1 MKVTSNVKYIPAGV
15 TQYIVDGNDG
25 EINVDTSVSAVTII
39 LPNIINSGYTNTDK
53 GFIIN
58 DFSGNAGTNNI
69 TLVASNNTVN
79 SQSSVLISVNG
90 GTAKCSIASMNEWFV
105 ITEPSTSGMSGTLT
119 ANYIPKAATS
129 STLTNSI
136 IYQDGHNIAIGT
148 TTAVAKLH
156 VLQNTVGTGAKAF
169 SVNFATIGETF
180 YLDDNGYA
188 YYYGGGFT
196 VAGSNAILNLVSN
209 GGVSPSIKFK
219 YNNGASTS
227 GFLYGVGASMFFET
241 PAFGLGS
248 SYFNPQARF
257 HVQGVNSTSANFAL
271 KVDNSASSPLL
282 YVRNDGNV
290 YSHGVGSIVTNTAF
304 GLNSLL
310 SNLTGSDNT
319 VYGVNAMRVNTTGT
333 NNTAVGVN
341 ALYNSNGSFNTATGY
356 ISLESNTGD
365 RNTAFG
371 YGSLSVNTTGIR
383 NTAVGMFA
391 GNVNSVGDDNVFIGY
406 NANALSNNLTNAIAI
421 GYNATVS
428 SSNSMVLGEGVNVG
442 IGIPSPAAKLH
453 IKGADATSANYALK
467 VDNLALNPL
476 FYVRNDGMVGIGT
489 IPSNIQLEVVSS
501 DNSPY
506 GFSIRNNTFSSNAAN
521 GYKFYQ
527 ENDGRI
533 ISYNNSQLLFAYG
546 ASGNIMFS
554 NSQNTISSDTKVVI
568 QAISDGSSNY
578 SLYARGNSINSGL
591 SVDGNGNVGI
601 NQLTAGAKLHI
612 KGIDSTSSNYALKV
626 DNSASLP
633 LIYVRNDGLISTKV
647 IQPAYGTLVAGDLY
661 YASAATILANGDEV
675 VGRKV

>member
-119 ANYIPKAATS
+119 ANYIPKAASS

-209 GGVSPSIKFK
+209 GGVSPSITFK

-248 SYFNPQARF
+248 SYFNPQARL
-257 HVQGVNSTSANFAL
+257 HIQGVNSTSANFAL

-282 YVRNDGNV
+282 YVRNDGNI
-290 YSHGVGSIVTNTAF
+290 GVFTNTPVTRLDVNGDFSMRSATSATAITGNTNNF
-304 GLNSLL
+304 STTSTSFIIL
-310 SNLTGSDNT
+310 SNNTGVNYNLTGFADGFNGKRLVVTNLGIDNIVLT
-319 VYGVNAMRVNTTGT
+319 HEDAASSAANRIITGK
-333 NNTAVGVN
+333 
-341 ALYNSNGSFNTATGY
+341 TG
-356 ISLESNTGD
+356 G
-365 RNTAFG
+365 
-371 YGSLSVNTTGIR
+371 
-383 NTAVGMFA
+383 
-391 GNVNSVGDDNVFIGY
+391 
-406 NANALSNNLTNAIAI
+406 
-421 GYNATVS
+421 
-428 SSNSMVLGEGVNVG
+428 
-442 IGIPSPAAKLH
+442 
-453 IKGADATSANYALK
+453 
-467 VDNLALNPL
+467 
-476 FYVRNDGMVGIGT
+476 
-489 IPSNIQLEVVSS
+489 SNILQ
-501 DNSPY
+501 
-506 GFSIRNNTFSSNAAN
+506 T
-521 GYKFYQ
+521 
-527 ENDGRI
+527 ND
-533 ISYNNSQLLFAYG
+533 
-546 ASGNIMFS
+546 
-554 NSQNTISSDTKVVI
+554 TCE
-568 QAISDGSSNY
+568 
-578 SLYARGNSINSGL
+578 
-591 SVDGNGNVGI
+591 
-601 NQLTAGAKLHI
+601 
-612 KGIDSTSSNYALKV
+612 
-626 DNSASLP
+626 
-633 LIYVRNDGLISTKV
+633 LIYDIINLRWRLINH
-647 IQPAYGTLVAGDLY
+647 
-661 YASAATILANGDEV
+661 SA
-675 VGRKV
+675 

>member
-119 ANYIPKAATS
+119 ANYIPKAASS

-209 GGVSPSIKFK
+209 GGVSPSITFK

-248 SYFNPQARF
+248 SYFNPQARL
-257 HVQGVNSTSANFAL
+257 HIQGVNSTSANYAL

-282 YVRNDGNV
+282 YVRNDGQVEMN
-290 YSHGVGSIVTNTAF
+290 GFTIRQ
-304 GLNSLL
+304 L
-310 SNLTGSDNT
+310 SSSTIFKTS
-319 VYGVNAMRVNTTGT
+319 GT
-333 NNTAVGVN
+333 
-341 ALYNSNGSFNTATGY
+341 SGY
-356 ISLESNTGD
+356 IFNNASDSTNLGKISNTGQIL
-365 RNTAFG
+365 FG
-371 YGSLSVNTTGIR
+371 DIT
-383 NTAVGMFA
+383 
-391 GNVNSVGDDNVFIGY
+391 D
-406 NANALSNNLTNAIAI
+406 TN
-421 GYNATVS
+421 Y
-428 SSNSMVLGEGVNVG
+428 VG
-442 IGIPSPAAKLH
+442 IGVAVKATLLTSNATKEYNAAFFK
-453 IKGADATSANYALK
+453 
-467 VDNLALNPL
+467 
-476 FYVRNDGMVGIGT
+476 
-489 IPSNIQLEVVSS
+489 
-501 DNSPY
+501 
-506 GFSIRNNTFSSNAAN
+506 NNTDQDGIYFSSKQ
-521 GYKFYQ
+521 G
-527 ENDGRI
+527 
-533 ISYNNSQLLFAYG
+533 
-546 ASGNIMFS
+546 
-554 NSQNTISSDTKVVI
+554 VVYA
-568 QAISDGSSNY
+568 QTY
-578 SLYARGNSINSGL
+578 SLNSVNQSLVLGGRNSGTGVL
-591 SVDGNGNVGI
+591 ETLILKSTGVVN
-601 NQLTAGAKLHI
+601 TPTMP
-612 KGIDSTSSNYALKV
+612 TSSV
-626 DNSASLP
+626 
-633 LIYVRNDGLISTKV
+633 G
-647 IQPAYGTLVAGDLY
+647 LVAGDLWNN
-661 YASAATILANGDEV
+661 AGV
-675 VGRKV
+675 VNIV